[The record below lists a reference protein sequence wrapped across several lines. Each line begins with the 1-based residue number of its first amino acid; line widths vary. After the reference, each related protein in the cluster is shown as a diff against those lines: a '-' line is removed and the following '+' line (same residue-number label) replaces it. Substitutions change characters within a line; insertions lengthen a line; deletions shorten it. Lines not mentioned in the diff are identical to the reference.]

1 MDANYIGL
9 YGRLADRFGDN
20 GLVSV
25 VLGRRSG
32 NELHMDLWLMSCRV
46 LKRDMELAMLDV
58 LIEEARQADIETVV
72 GTYVPTKKNA
82 MVADFYSRVGFK
94 QECTYTDASVTYHLS
109 VSGYNPQNTHIKIEE
124 MSLAHG

>member
-1 MDANYIGL
+1 L

-25 VLGRRSG
+25 VSGRRDG
-32 NELHMDLWLMSCRV
+32 NELHLDLWLMSCRV

-58 LIEEARQADIETVV
+58 LVEEARQAGIETVV
-72 GTYVPTKKNA
+72 GTYIPTKKNA
-82 MVADFYSRVGFK
+82 MVADFYSRVGFS
-94 QECTYTDASVTYHLS
+94 QQSTNSGASVTYHLS
-109 VSGYNPQNTHIKIEE
+109 VSDYNPQNTHIKIEE